1 MVRDPLRYDFDH
13 PRFSCRLDSWC
24 APLWA
29 ARLLDDLSICKANM
43 LITLLTI
50 TFGLA
55 CFALGFLT
63 RCWQEDR
70 ILERWHTKMCVA
82 APWSGAASISL
93 EL

>member
-1 MVRDPLRYDFDH
+1 M
-13 PRFSCRLDSWC
+13 
-24 APLWA
+24 
-29 ARLLDDLSICKANM
+29 I
-43 LITLLTI
+43 LISLLTI

-55 CFALGFLT
+55 CFALGFAT

-70 ILERWHTKMCVA
+70 ILNRWHTQMCI